1 MSENSKK
8 IPFETFW
15 ETLTETNATLDS
27 FVDFKKVEDNVER
40 VNIRLNQL
48 NYLLGKSDLAEAVRR
63 LFAENPAAFD
73 ISVFEILIAV
83 RDGKNR
89 RILDDERKTR
99 SLGEFF
105 DSAESVLRFIEG
117 TGLGAVFR
125 DRKISN
131 LTDYVFGVEVGLDS
145 NTRKNRSGN
154 RMAEE
159 IARRFSH
166 AGVAFRAEVCSSAF
180 PQIQSLGVDLKRFDF
195 VVETC
200 RKTYL
205 IEVNYYNCSG
215 SKPNEVARAY
225 SELAPK
231 IEQYPGFEFVW
242 ITDGNGWCSSKNKI
256 EEAYRL
262 IRNVYNLATLDDF
275 VERLKR
281 EMEEE
286 GVPA

>member
-1 MSENSKK
+1 MNESRNK

-15 ETLTETNATLDS
+15 KTLTETNATLDS
-27 FVDFKKVEDNVER
+27 FVDFRKVETNVER
-40 VNIRLNQL
+40 VSIRLNQL
-48 NYLLGKSDLAEAVRR
+48 NYLLGKCDLEAAVRR
-63 LFAENPAAFD
+63 LFAENPSAFD
-73 ISVFEILIAV
+73 ISVFEILIAT

-89 RILDDERKTR
+89 KILDEKGKTR
-99 SLGEFF
+99 ALGEFF

-154 RMAEE
+154 RMEEE
-159 IARRFSH
+159 IANRFRR
-166 AGVAFRAEVCSSAF
+166 AGISFRTEVCSSAL
-180 PQIQSLGVDLKRFDF
+180 PRIQSLGADLKCFDF
-195 VVETC
+195 VVEM
-200 RKTYL
+200 RGKTYL
-205 IEVNYYNCSG
+205 IEVNYYNCGG

-231 IEQYPGFEFVW
+231 IETYPEFEFVW
-242 ITDGNGWCSSKNKI
+242 ITDGNGWRSSKNKI

-275 VERLKR
+275 IGRLKR
-281 EMEEE
+281 ETEEE